1 MYTDTTK
8 VQVVRATGVWALG
21 LGLAMLPFLGGQ
33 LFVWDEPFLLLVDLA
48 FIACG
53 AAMLWGARRWLAAAD
68 ASNRDYLLSEQGA
81 RVMRGRKERDS
92 RLGLMAWVLF
102 GVFMVLGVAFVVLMS
117 AAGCGDRTD
126 GFCGDVGR
134 PSDAVMTT
142 MQVISLGVGALWVGA
157 LSLKRTHEKESERI
171 DRVVA
176 EGQRRRRN
184 DHPMAGSGRTGWE

>member
-33 LFVWDEPFLLLVDLA
+33 LFVWDEPFLLLVDLG
-48 FIACG
+48 FIAAG
-53 AAMLWGARRWLAAAD
+53 AGMLWGARRWLAAAD
-68 ASNRDYLLSEQGA
+68 ARNRDYLLSDQGA

-92 RLGLMAWVLF
+92 RLGVAAWVLF

-117 AAGCGDRTD
+117 AAGCGEGTE

-134 PSDAVMTT
+134 PSDGLMTGW
-142 MQVISLGVGALWVGA
+142 QVLTFTVGALWVGA

-184 DHPMAGSGRTGWE
+184 DHPMAGTGRTGWE